1 METFKNYKPD
11 SRGSLSVWDIDE
23 TLFKTNAKVYVVKNG
38 KVVRTLTNQEFNTYQ
53 LQPGED
59 YDFRE
64 FRSAEIFK
72 NTSVPIQKAID
83 KAAAILRA
91 YVNKPNSKMIILT
104 ARADFDDRD
113 TFLSTFEKYGL
124 NMNNVYVE
132 RAGNLP
138 FMKAAE
144 AKRVIIAKYL
154 DTAEYKRVSLFDDD
168 KRNLDLF
175 LSLKSHYKGV
185 EFEAY
190 LATHGVMK
198 RYR

>member
-113 TFLSTFEKYGL
+113 TFLSTFEKHGL